1 MRAHLEMGAPASR
14 IALGLQSRDVSATA
28 HRFRDGSW
36 AGGRPFMSGHRVEP
50 STGLH
55 ALLTMALLCEEVR
68 LFGFHGTVPRGSN
81 HTPRRLPDR
90 LL

>member
-1 MRAHLEMGAPASR
+1 
-14 IALGLQSRDVSATA
+14 
-28 HRFRDGSW
+28 
-36 AGGRPFMSGHRVEP
+36 MSGHRVGGGEP